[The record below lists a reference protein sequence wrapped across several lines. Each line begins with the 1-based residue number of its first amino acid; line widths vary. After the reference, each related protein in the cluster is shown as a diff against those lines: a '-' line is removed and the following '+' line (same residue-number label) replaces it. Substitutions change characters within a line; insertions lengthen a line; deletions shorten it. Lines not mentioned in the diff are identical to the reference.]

1 MQHDIIAIG
10 DTVIDAFIRLQE
22 ASVLR
27 DATNT
32 HDLLAMR
39 FGEKLPFE
47 YDVVIPGVG
56 NSANAAVACARLG
69 LNAGLH
75 TYVGADT
82 RGDDCIKALADQRV
96 ATDLIVKQEGKNT
109 NYHYV
114 LWYGSERTILIKH
127 EAYDYSMPTDIEAPK
142 WIYLSSMAD
151 NSLPYHKEIASY
163 LEANPTV
170 KLAFQPGTFQIKLGT
185 EALKDLYSR
194 TEVFFCNKE
203 EAQEILK
210 SESTDFKELLKGM
223 QALGVKIPVITDG
236 RNGAYTTD
244 TDGSSWHIP
253 MYPDPKPPLERTG
266 AGDASASTTIA
277 YLEMGFPIHE
287 AIMRG
292 AINSMSVVQEIGA
305 QRGLLAK
312 EQIDEWYNKRPAD
325 FVATAI

>member
-1 MQHDIIAIG
+1 MQHDILAIG
-10 DTVIDAFIRLQE
+10 DTVIDAFIRLEE
-22 ASVLR
+22 ASVVR
-27 DATNT
+27 DATDT

-47 YDVVIPGVG
+47 YDVVIAGVG
-56 NSANAAVACARLG
+56 NSANAAVSCARLG
-69 LNAGLH
+69 LSSGLH
-75 TYVGADT
+75 SYVGNDA
-82 RGDDCIKALADQRV
+82 RGMDCIKALEEQGV
-96 ATDLIVKQEGKNT
+96 ATELIVKQEGKDT

-151 NSLPYHKEIASY
+151 NSLPYHQEIASY
-163 LEANPTV
+163 LVSHPEV

-185 EALKDLYSR
+185 DALKDLYTR

-210 SESTDFKELLKGM
+210 TEDSDFKNLLKGI

-244 TDGSSWHIP
+244 VDGSSWHIP

-277 YLEMGFPIHE
+277 YLHMGFPIHE

-305 QRGLLAK
+305 QRGLLTK
-312 EQIDEWYNKRPAD
+312 EQIEEWYSKRPAD
-325 FVATAI
+325 FIATVI